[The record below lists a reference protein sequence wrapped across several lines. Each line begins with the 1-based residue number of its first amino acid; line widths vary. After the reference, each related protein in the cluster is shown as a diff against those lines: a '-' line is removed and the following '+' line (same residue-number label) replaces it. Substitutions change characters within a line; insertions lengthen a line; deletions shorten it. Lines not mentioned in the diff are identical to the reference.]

1 MKRAMKLSDTDNV
14 ATLLDDITAGET
26 AVIMDADKKEL
37 MQIRVLDDI
46 RRGHK
51 TAVTDIPAGTK
62 ILKYG
67 QIIGGASQ
75 AIRTGE
81 LVHTHDLE
89 SLRGRGDKEA

>member
-14 ATLLDDITAGET
+14 ATLLDDIPAGET
-26 AVIMDADKKEL
+26 AVILDADKREL
-37 MQIRVLDDI
+37 SKIIVRDDI

-67 QIIGGASQ
+67 QIIGGASRPIF
-75 AIRTGE
+75 AGE
-81 LVHTHDLE
+81 LVHTHNLE
-89 SLRGRGDKEA
+89 SLRGRGDKA